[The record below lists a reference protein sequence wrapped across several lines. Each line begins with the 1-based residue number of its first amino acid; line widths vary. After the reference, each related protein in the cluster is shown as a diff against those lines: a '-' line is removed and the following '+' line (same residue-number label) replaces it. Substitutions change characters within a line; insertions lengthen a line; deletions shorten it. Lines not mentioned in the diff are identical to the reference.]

1 MVVLFRPPGSHEW
14 IESRIYITCH
24 LIRPSILLNPIQIE
38 EVCHANIPWMI
49 HVYEPGDQFSRTH
62 TGIFSTCYATSQ
74 YIFISIKIL
83 HQFSLLLLLLVQEFS
98 SYPMLRLFCYLTK
111 TPLFILSFFQWF
123 CFLLANTCSSNLQ
136 ASLTLLITFI
146 ALIPTFTVTFLQ
158 IYCFQS
164 FVHSGPSTMRVF
176 FFCLNCWPCPP
187 YYTTSS
193 ITLCKNAF

>member
-1 MVVLFRPPGSHEW
+1 ML
-14 IESRIYITCH
+14 IYLGWSTI
-24 LIRPSILLNPIQIE
+24 
-38 EVCHANIPWMI
+38 
-49 HVYEPGDQFSRTH
+49 YEPGDQFSRTH

-83 HQFSLLLLLLVQEFS
+83 HQSSLLLLLLVQEFS

-158 IYCFQS
+158 IYCFLVLCAFRPFDHACVFLLFKLLVLSYLLCYIFYHPMQECFLAFY
-164 FVHSGPSTMRVF
+164 FVVCS
-176 FFCLNCWPCPP
+176 
-187 YYTTSS
+187 
-193 ITLCKNAF
+193 

>member
-1 MVVLFRPPGSHEW
+1 ML
-14 IESRIYITCH
+14 
-24 LIRPSILLNPIQIE
+24 
-38 EVCHANIPWMI
+38 
-49 HVYEPGDQFSRTH
+49 RTN
-62 TGIFSTCYATSQ
+62 Q

-83 HQFSLLLLLLVQEFS
+83 PQFSLLLLLLVQEFS

-164 FVHSGPSTMRVF
+164 FVHSGPSPMRVF